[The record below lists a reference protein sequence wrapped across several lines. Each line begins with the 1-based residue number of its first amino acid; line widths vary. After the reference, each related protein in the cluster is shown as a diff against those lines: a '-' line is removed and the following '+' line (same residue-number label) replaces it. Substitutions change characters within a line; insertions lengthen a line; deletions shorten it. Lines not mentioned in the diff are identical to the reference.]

1 MACAFAVSPQKCS
14 GLRLA
19 GVGPRDRTW
28 RAEKLNV
35 LGDVLIVII
44 ADGLFQRNSCQARTV
59 HRSRPAAAL
68 LPWLA
73 PVSRCAAAAVPLVP
87 ISLCAN
93 YGGSRCNAKGL
104 AMRAAKDQT
113 SGNSSRALGSCVLD
127 RQRIGASGTRRDV
140 DCSMG
145 RSVSRLTRT
154 VVDSSVASMSTA
166 ARPSAFAW
174 YWNRLRCMS
183 APELLHRV
191 QQKASAQLE
200 KLGIGTATAIPPHDL
215 SSEARGLLGVA
226 GDISA
231 EPYRAAANEILSG
244 RLKVFGLDYECGVVP
259 QWNRDPKTGTV
270 APLKFGKTL
279 NYRDESLVGD
289 IKYLWEPNRHLHL
302 VTLAQGYRLTQDQK
316 YLDGLRQQL
325 ESWFEQCPYLLGPN
339 WSSSLELGIRLIN
352 WSIVW
357 QLIGEASSPAFAD
370 TDGKSFRDRWLRS
383 IYQNM
388 HFIRGHFSRYSSAN
402 NHLIGEAAGLFVG
415 AVTWPYWGQCRPWA
429 DTAQRI
435 LERETLLQNAPD
447 GVNREQAVSYQQFV
461 LDFLLISALA
471 GRANGREFSPAYWQ
485 RMEVML
491 EYLASIMDVGAHV
504 PMIGDADDG
513 YAVRLSQEPDFCP
526 YRSLLATGAVLFR
539 RSEFAAKAGRLDD
552 KTRWLLGS
560 SAQRDFEALRSQPST
575 LPVRRAFPDG
585 GYYILGCDFET
596 DREIRAIVDAGPLGY
611 LSIAAHGH
619 ADALALTL
627 SVGGREFLID
637 PGTYAY
643 HTHKR
648 WRDYFRSTAAH
659 NTVVV
664 DGQNQSE
671 IGGNFMWLRKANARC
686 ERWETNSHSDEFV
699 GSHDGYAHLA
709 DPVRHRREIR
719 FDKGTRH
726 FVVTD
731 TLDCRGLHRV
741 ECFWHFAEDCEVAC
755 DGDTLTASNSGRT
768 IHMSMRSPKASF
780 EIRRGQLEPPCGWV
794 SRSFDVKVAAV
805 AARVAFDI
813 RGTTSIVTEIVC
825 D

>member
-1 MACAFAVSPQKCS
+1 MS
-14 GLRLA
+14 
-19 GVGPRDRTW
+19 
-28 RAEKLNV
+28 V
-35 LGDVLIVII
+35 L
-44 ADGLFQRNSCQARTV
+44 
-59 HRSRPAAAL
+59 
-68 LPWLA
+68 
-73 PVSRCAAAAVPLVP
+73 
-87 ISLCAN
+87 
-93 YGGSRCNAKGL
+93 
-104 AMRAAKDQT
+104 
-113 SGNSSRALGSCVLD
+113 
-127 RQRIGASGTRRDV
+127 
-140 DCSMG
+140 
-145 RSVSRLTRT
+145 
-154 VVDSSVASMSTA
+154 
-166 ARPSAFAW
+166 
-174 YWNRLRCMS
+174 
-183 APELLHRV
+183 ELLHRV
-191 QQKASAQLE
+191 RQKAATRFE
-200 KLGIGTATAIPPHDL
+200 RLGLGTAGTVPPPDL
-215 SSEARGLLGVA
+215 SRETHGLLGA
-226 GDISA
+226 MGEISSDA
-231 EPYRAAANEILSG
+231 YVHTANQILSG
-244 RLKVFGLDYECGVVP
+244 RLKVFGLDCECGVIP

-279 NYRDESLVGD
+279 NYRNESLVGD

-302 VTLAQGYRLTQDQK
+302 VTLAQTYRLTQEQRF
-316 YLDGLRQQL
+316 LDGVRQQL

-352 WSIVW
+352 WSLVW
-357 QLIGEASSPAFAD
+357 QLIGGASAPVFAGR
-370 TDGKSFRDRWLRS
+370 DGALFRDRWLQS
-383 IYQNM
+383 IYQHM

-415 AVTWPYWGQCRPWA
+415 AVTWPYWGQCRCWA
-429 DTAQRI
+429 DTAQQT
-435 LERETLLQNAPD
+435 LEREAQLQNAPD

-471 GRANGREFSPAYWQ
+471 GRANSREFSREYW
-485 RMEVML
+485 RRIEAML
-491 EYLASIMDVGAHV
+491 EYLASIMDVDGHV

-513 YAVRLSQEPDFCP
+513 YAVRLSQEADFCP

-539 RSEFAAKAGRLDD
+539 RSEFAAKAGRLDE

-643 HTHKR
+643 HTQKL
-648 WRDYFRSTAAH
+648 WRDYFRGTAAH
-659 NTVVV
+659 NTVVI

-686 ERWETNSHSDEFV
+686 ERWESTSDYDEFV
-699 GSHDGYAHLA
+699 GSHDGYTRFA

-719 FDKGTRH
+719 LDKRTRH

-731 TLDCRGLHRV
+731 TLDCRGSHRV
-741 ECFWHFAEDCEVAC
+741 ECVWHFAEACEVAL
-755 DGDTLTASNSGRT
+755 DRSTLTASNSGRT
-768 IHMSMRSPKASF
+768 IRMTMSGPKAAF
-780 EIRRGQLEPPCGWV
+780 EIRRGQSEPPAGWV
-794 SRSFDVKVAAV
+794 SRSFDVKVPAAT
-805 AARVAFDI
+805 ARAVFDI
-813 RGTTSIVTEIVC
+813 RGTTSVVTEIVC